1 MFNTLNVAQSGL
13 AASQTQVENV
23 MNNIANENTDGYK
36 KRVVDVKEAEI
47 NDDRVTGRG
56 AVLGGVSRITNIY
69 MYDNLIDEKSKDA
82 EYSELSTMLADIES
96 LFFETED
103 SGLSKDL
110 DSFFQAIED
119 LRSNPY
125 NDIYR
130 TNLINKG
137 NIIVDNL
144 QTLYQGIED
153 RETISQSFITD
164 HVAEVNGIL
173 HDIGA
178 VNKQIIDSQVTSND
192 LLDERDRLEARLAE
206 YMEISVDRS
215 ETYSLDIGNMTAVR
229 YDTNIHEVRIVEDN
243 QTQKDVY
250 ASDSN
255 ISTLFDGAWGV
266 GDSLTYS
273 FDKDTKITVTYEEA
287 LDEVSLGYDVDGDGV
302 IAGSFVVNSVDKIV
316 RALAA
321 KINTNST
328 TGNFVTAYNGQYSVD
343 EDGNKI
349 PMQPANQ
356 DHYLIIESKKEAL
369 EGSFEGR
376 IIVNDDD
383 KTDLDGNPI
392 AYTVEKNNKKSL
404 VAADDFHL
412 EIFDEKLILTGG
424 KMKPILDNLN
434 TLNENNKFDKYKD
447 MLDNFAK
454 ALSDITESYIF
465 LGDGEFIS
473 GEEASLLHKE
483 VDKKQDIGLF
493 EGATINTLSFNDSVV
508 GKLSQQNLDYLATIH
523 WNEDINIDGDENTG
537 TSFSKY
543 LQNIRVSVSA
553 DKENVDYLQETQE
566 AVTQSLQLTY
576 DKLVKVDKDDEMVNL
591 IKFQAA
597 YEANAKLITVV
608 DEMLATILG
617 MKR

>member
-1 MFNTLNVAQSGL
+1 
-13 AASQTQVENV
+13 
-23 MNNIANENTDGYK
+23 
-36 KRVVDVKEAEI
+36 
-47 NDDRVTGRG
+47 
-56 AVLGGVSRITNIY
+56 

-82 EYSELSTMLADIES
+82 EYKELSTMLADIES

-110 DSFFQAIED
+110 DNFFQAIED

-125 NDIYR
+125 NEIYR
-130 TNLINKG
+130 TNIVNKG

-144 QTLYQGIED
+144 KTLYQGVED
-153 RETISQSFITD
+153 REAISKSFVTD
-164 HVAEVNGIL
+164 HVSEVNGIL

-178 VNKQIIDSQVTSND
+178 VNKQIIDSLAPSND
-192 LLDERDRLEARLAE
+192 LLDERDRLESRLAE

-229 YDTNIHEVRIVEDN
+229 YDTNVHEVRIVQDN

-250 ASDSN
+250 ATDDN
-255 ISTLFDGAWGV
+255 VSTLVDGATWGA

-273 FDKDTKITVTYEEA
+273 YDKDTQITVTAGEVLNEA
-287 LDEVSLGYDVDGDGV
+287 ALGYDIDGS
-302 IAGSFVVNSVDKIV
+302 GSITGNVTVDKDNIV
-316 RALAA
+316 RALVA

-328 TGNFVTAYNGQYSVD
+328 TGNFVTAYNGQYSTD
-343 EDGNKI
+343 QNGNKA
-349 PMQPANQ
+349 PLQPTNR
-356 DHYLIIESKKEAL
+356 DHYLIIESKKETL
-369 EGSFEGR
+369 EGTFEGR
-376 IIVNDDD
+376 IIVTDND
-383 KTDLDGNPI
+383 KQDLAGNPI
-392 AYTVEKNNKKSL
+392 AYEVTKNTKKS
-404 VAADDFHL
+404 VEAANDFHL

-424 KMKPILDNLN
+424 KMKPILENLN
-434 TLNENNKFDKYKD
+434 TLDANNKFDKYKD

-454 ALSDITESYIF
+454 SLSDITESYIF
-465 LGDGEFIS
+465 LGDSEFVS
-473 GEEASLLHKE
+473 GEQASLVHKD
-483 VDKKQDIGLF
+483 VDKKQHIGLF
-493 EGATINTLSFNDSVV
+493 EGATVKTLSFNDSQV
-508 GKLSQQNLDYLATIH
+508 GQLTQQNLDYLATIH
-523 WNEDINIDGDENTG
+523 WNENINIDGDKNTG

-543 LQNIRVSVSA
+543 LQSIRVTVSA
-553 DKENVDYLQETQE
+553 DKENVDYLKETQE

>member
-13 AASQTQVENV
+13 VASKTNVENV
-23 MNNIANENTDGYK
+23 MNNIANSNTEGYK

-56 AVLGGVSRITNIY
+56 AVLGGVSRVTNIY

-82 EYSELSTMLADIES
+82 EYKELSTMLADIES

-110 DSFFQAIED
+110 DNFFQAIED

-125 NDIYR
+125 NEIYR
-130 TNLINKG
+130 TNLVNKG

-144 QTLYQGIED
+144 KTLYQGVED
-153 RETISQSFITD
+153 REAISKSFVTD
-164 HVAEVNGIL
+164 HVSEVNGIL

-178 VNKQIIDSQVTSND
+178 VNKQIIDSLAPSND
-192 LLDERDRLEARLAE
+192 LLDERDRLESRLAE

-229 YDTNIHEVRIVEDN
+229 YDTNVHEVRIVQDN

-250 ASDSN
+250 ATDDN
-255 ISTLFDGAWGV
+255 VSTLVDGATWGA

-273 FDKDTKITVTYEEA
+273 YDKDTQITVTAGEVLNEA
-287 LDEVSLGYDVDGDGV
+287 ALGYDIDGS
-302 IAGSFVVNSVDKIV
+302 GSITGNVTVDKDNIV
-316 RALAA
+316 RALVA

-328 TGNFVTAYNGQYSVD
+328 TGNFVTAYNGQYSTD
-343 EDGNKI
+343 QNGNKA
-349 PMQPANQ
+349 PLQPTNR
-356 DHYLIIESKKEAL
+356 DHYLIIESKKETL
-369 EGSFEGR
+369 EGTFEGR
-376 IIVNDDD
+376 IIVTDND
-383 KTDLDGNPI
+383 KQDLAGNPI
-392 AYTVEKNNKKSL
+392 AYEVTKNTKKS
-404 VAADDFHL
+404 VEAANDFHL

-424 KMKPILDNLN
+424 KMKPILENLN
-434 TLNENNKFDKYKD
+434 TLDANNKFDKYKD

-454 ALSDITESYIF
+454 SLSDITESYIF
-465 LGDGEFIS
+465 LGDSEFVS
-473 GEEASLLHKE
+473 GEQASLVHKD
-483 VDKKQDIGLF
+483 VDKKQHIGLF
-493 EGATINTLSFNDSVV
+493 EGATVKTLSFNDSQV
-508 GKLSQQNLDYLATIH
+508 GQLTQQNLDYLATIH
-523 WNEDINIDGDENTG
+523 WNENINIDGDKNTG

-543 LQNIRVSVSA
+543 LQSIRVTVSA
-553 DKENVDYLQETQE
+553 DKENVDYLKETQE